1 MDKTNM
7 PKGSPEMGLA
17 HYQVVELQK
26 EYGENRLKGNREK
39 SVAAL
44 FWEQLNDPLIYI
56 LMAAIAISLFLK
68 EGSDA
73 VIIAVVILLNATVGV
88 IQEGKAR
95 KAIDALQKLTAPK
108 ALVKRDGV
116 KVEISGTELV
126 PGDYVYLE
134 AGRAVPADIR
144 LLTATNLQVQEA
156 ALTGES
162 VPVAKSAAIHAGRT
176 ADRAGISGV
185 QGSGTETDSVPAGS
199 NLLERSDFVFMTT
212 LVTTGKGAGVVVATG
227 MNTQIGKIA
236 DMIEQGEGEL
246 TPLQKR
252 LAELGKL
259 LSIVAVLVCGLLF
272 MIALLQKRDVGDM
285 LLTAISLAVA
295 AVPEGLPAIVTIVLA
310 LSVSRMVK
318 VGAIVR
324 KLPSVETLG
333 AVNVICSDKTGT
345 LTQNKMTVKK
355 VYLDGVLEDAAE
367 ADIGKVHPLLLA
379 CVLCNDATLGE
390 SRLGDPTELA
400 LLDFVGQR
408 GVIKETLQNSYP
420 RVNEIAFDST
430 RKRMTTI
437 HRLAKGIAEGPVSE
451 TDTVSGSEKREI
463 AFCKGA
469 ADGLLDRCDKIL
481 YGGREL
487 SFTEMRKAE
496 VRKAIS
502 QMAGEALRVLAF
514 AYKKKGELTS
524 EEEMVFAGM
533 TGMIDPPRPE
543 AKAAV
548 ESFRAA
554 HVDTVMITGDHGDTA
569 FAIAS
574 QLGITDKKEA
584 CLTGAQID
592 QMSRTDFLE
601 AVDDV
606 RVYAR
611 VTPEHKVMIVDA
623 LKQKGKIVAMT
634 GDGINDAP
642 SLKIADVGIAMGE
655 GGTDVARN
663 AADLVL
669 TDDNFATIE
678 KAMREGRG
686 IFENIRKTILFLLSS
701 NFGEIIT
708 MLVAVIAGFPSP
720 LKAAH
725 ILWVNLIT
733 DSLPALALG
742 VDKNDG
748 DALMKEP
755 PRKSKDSLFAH
766 GGLACMICYGAVIG
780 AISLLAYLTV
790 PYRELLDMHLPV
802 TVGNLIQMLERGEVL
817 SKAQTHAF
825 TVLGMSQLF
834 HAVGMRDVNKSVF
847 GMKHLENPAMLGAL
861 GIGVFLQVLVTEI
874 PYFVELFGTSRLT
887 MEEWGMLGILASV
900 PLLVHEILIVSD
912 FLVKGENREE
922 SIGSKKV
929 VEGLR
934 EDGEVSA

>member
-1 MDKTNM
+1 MDKT
-7 PKGSPEMGLA
+7 KTQKSSPEMGLA

-26 EYGENRLKGNREK
+26 EYGENRLKGKQEK
-39 SVAAL
+39 GVTVL

-56 LMAAIAISLFLK
+56 LMVAIAISLFLG
-68 EGSDA
+68 EVSDA
-73 VIIAVVILLNATVGV
+73 LIITVVILLNATVGV

-95 KAIDALQKLTAPK
+95 KAIEALQKLTTPK
-108 ALVKRDGV
+108 ALVKRDGI
-116 KVEISGTELV
+116 KTEISSDELV

-144 LLTATNLQVQEA
+144 LLTAGNLQVQEA

-162 VPVAKSAAIHAGRT
+162 VPVAKSVQEQADEFTGKSEVMGAAKGR
-176 ADRAGISGV
+176 A
-185 QGSGTETDSVPAGS
+185 QAGS
-199 NLLERSDFVFMTT
+199 SILEKSNYVFMTT
-212 LVTTGKGAGVVVATG
+212 LVTAGRGEGVVVATG

-236 DMIEQGEGEL
+236 DLIEQGDGEL

-259 LSIVAVLVCGLLF
+259 LSIISVMICVLLF
-272 MIALLQKRDVGDM
+272 VIALLQKRDVGDM

-310 LSVSRMVK
+310 LSVSKMVK

-355 VYLDGVLEDAAE
+355 VYLDGKLSDAGEITPAK
-367 ADIGKVHPLLLA
+367 DHPFLLA
-379 CVLCNDATLGE
+379 GILCNDASLGE
-390 SRLGDPTELA
+390 NRIGDPTELA
-400 LLDFVGQR
+400 LLDFGESL
-408 GVIKETLQNSYP
+408 GVRKDDLLSLFP
-420 RVNEIAFDST
+420 RVDEIPFDSN
-430 RKRMTTI
+430 RKRMTTV
-437 HRLAKGIAEGPVSE
+437 HEMPK
-451 TDTVSGSEKREI
+451 TSGDGHWEMS
-463 AFCKGA
+463 FCKGA
-469 ADGLLDRCDKIL
+469 ADGLLERCDKIL
-481 YGGREL
+481 IGGKEL
-487 SFTEMRKAE
+487 TFTETRKDE
-496 VRKAIS
+496 VRQVIS
-502 QMAGEALRVLAF
+502 QMAEQALRVLAF
-514 AYKKKGELTS
+514 AYKKKGDLRAEDGL
-524 EEEMVFAGM
+524 VFTGM

-543 AKAAV
+543 AKVAV
-548 ESFRAA
+548 ESFHKA
-554 HVDTVMITGDHGDTA
+554 HVDTVMITGDHADTA
-569 FAIAS
+569 LAIAA
-574 QLGITDKKEA
+574 QLGITDKRNA

-592 QMSRTDFLE
+592 GMGRDAFLQ
-601 AVDDV
+601 AVDDIK
-606 RVYAR
+606 VYAR

-708 MLVAVIAGFPSP
+708 MLVAVIAGFPTP
-720 LKAAH
+720 LKAGH

-766 GGLACMICYGAVIG
+766 GGLSCMLCYGVVIG
-780 AISLLAYLTV
+780 VISLLAYLTV
-790 PYRELLDMHLPV
+790 PYKELLEMHLPV
-802 TVGNLIQMLERGEVL
+802 TVGNLLQMLERGEVL

-861 GIGVFLQVLVTEI
+861 GIGIFLQVLVTEI
-874 PYFVELFGTSRLT
+874 PYFVNLFGTSRLT
-887 MEEWGMLGILASV
+887 VDEWCMLGILSAL
-900 PLLVHEILIVSD
+900 PLLVHEILIVSE
-912 FLVKGENREE
+912 FLIKGGTKEE
-922 SIGSKKV
+922 EEKNG
-929 VEGLR
+929 GGN
-934 EDGEVSA
+934 GEKTAETSLGDADLLHG